1 MLDTG
6 STPQVRGILA
16 FYQYIKNTLGI
27 TPAYAGNT
35 HLQHRYDKS
44 REDHPRSRGEYT
56 RQTLMTMPQEGS
68 PPLARGIP
76 TNCQGITFYLRITPA
91 RAGNTL
97 KKDKEK

>member
-68 PPLARGIP
+68 PPLARGILPIP
-76 TNCQGITFYLRITPA
+76 TNMSETPRITPA

-97 KKDKEK
+97 SFI